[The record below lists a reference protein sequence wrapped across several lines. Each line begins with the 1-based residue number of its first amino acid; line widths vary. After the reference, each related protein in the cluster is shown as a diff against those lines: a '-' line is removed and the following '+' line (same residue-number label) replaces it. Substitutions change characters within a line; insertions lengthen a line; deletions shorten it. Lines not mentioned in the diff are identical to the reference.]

1 MGQEKNIRNAIIPIK
16 GLTSFNYFVIIFF
29 MKPLLKLLI
38 TSLAIIITAYFLPGV
53 RIADFWTA
61 ITVAVAM
68 GIVNTIIKPI
78 VLFFTLPLNILTLGL
93 FTFVVNGALIMLI
106 TFFIPGFQI
115 EGFFTAVIFS
125 ILVMII
131 NWILIKLTV

>member
-1 MGQEKNIRNAIIPIK
+1 
-16 GLTSFNYFVIIFF
+16 

-38 TSLAIIITAYFLPGV
+38 TSLAIIITAYFFPGV

-106 TFFIPGFQI
+106 AFFIPGFQI

>member
-1 MGQEKNIRNAIIPIK
+1 
-16 GLTSFNYFVIIFF
+16 